1 MVENVLSKLANCEL
15 IINKLIYTG
24 LDSFRLTTEIQSQFR
39 TDVDKESQTENQN
52 DVHEENLNGYE
63 NSLLLENSILPLNI
77 VTLSSISSHQVQVV

>member
-63 NSLLLENSILPLNI
+63 NSLLLENSILPLSI

>member
-1 MVENVLSKLANCEL
+1 MVENVLSKLANCEP

-24 LDSFRLTTEIQSQFR
+24 LDSFRLTTEIQREFR
-39 TDVDKESQTENQN
+39 TDVDKDSQTENQN